1 MILEKSKKK
10 IVSFFTSKVIFCLFC
25 FYCCSVIVLCALV
38 FGCGVGMGWD
48 ARGEGKVG
56 GGGGAGRETR
66 VKLMR
71 VTGNRNK
78 TKLSFGETYFR
89 KTEVATHC

>member
-1 MILEKSKKK
+1 MRW
-10 IVSFFTSKVIFCLFC
+10 CL
-25 FYCCSVIVLCALV
+25 
-38 FGCGVGMGWD
+38 GVELGWAGMPGAKGRW
-48 ARGEGKVG
+48 